1 MERDDVI
8 EYSLYTHHNEEVG
21 VKKRKEIMKVTVIL
35 TLITLIEVLVGVK
48 WGRATVSGGAWE
60 AIKWGYIILT
70 IIKAAYIVMIFMHLG
85 EEKKVLRYFILVPYI
100 LFISYLIFQGLYEGT
115 AVGKAWAE
123 YGM

>member
-8 EYSLYTHHNEEVG
+8 EYSLYTHHNEEEG
-21 VKKRKEIMKVTVIL
+21 VKKRKEILKVTVIL
-35 TLITLIEVLVGVK
+35 TILTLIEVLVGVK
-48 WGRATVSGGAWE
+48 WGRSTVTGAAWE

-100 LFISYLIFQGLYEGT
+100 LFIGYLIFQGLYEGT
-115 AVGKAWAE
+115 AVGNAWSH

>member
-8 EYSLYTHHNEEVG
+8 EYSLYTHHNEEEG

-35 TLITLIEVLVGVK
+35 TLITLVEVLVGIK
-48 WGRATVSGGAWE
+48 WGRGTVSGMTWE

-70 IIKAAYIVMIFMHLG
+70 VIKAAYIVMIFMHLG
-85 EEKKVLRYFILVPYI
+85 EEKKVLRYFILVPYM
-100 LFISYLIFQGLYEGT
+100 LFICYLIFQGLYEGT
-115 AVGKAWAE
+115 AVGNAWAE